1 MRINKIRLTNFKS
14 IYGTQEFNFDELTGM
29 VKLTGPIGA
38 GKTAIADSLLFGL
51 YGTLKDHKN
60 PNLIAWNTKDYT
72 VELWITSG
80 KHNIYV
86 SRSCYSEMIA
96 KIDGKDLQAP
106 SKNDYQKIL
115 EEYYDVPKI
124 AVEKMCIISFNQFS
138 SLASM
143 NPFQTKCFLDDV
155 FGFKTFTEYND
166 EVVEERRDAIK
177 RGTELSALITEVT
190 NQIESLNKKKENQQ
204 KKLVTSI
211 DITGLDNRRNDLI
224 GQGKLAKEDHKQKVD
239 NIVNQKKELQEKK
252 SEFVDK
258 RTEAATLGKQQKQMY
273 EKFKSGK
280 CPTCGHDI
288 EKTKIDEYLHKMNDY
303 AKEWHKWNDKVEEVS
318 KEILLIDNKIDTMDK
333 KYNSLISDI
342 KSEIHS
348 IDTKISTYNSN
359 LKLMKDNFDTLI
371 SEAIDKKKRLEQESL
386 DNEKEQGEWN
396 DLSELFTKS
405 LRYKLLDSMIP
416 HINSSISKYL
426 NKLEQNYQ
434 VRFDQEFKCHI
445 FIDNE
450 KEISYKDL
458 STGQKKT
465 LDICIIFG
473 ILQNVIANVNLNI
486 LFLDELFS
494 NMDSEMRDL
503 MLSTFKE
510 SLSEGRTIFTVN
522 HGEMRDEAFDHKIR
536 VSLINKKIEKQNIKK
551 SLCGGNVIVHA
562 SKYEQIF
569 QFE

>member
-1 MRINKIRLTNFKS
+1 MKINKIRLTNFKS
-14 IYGTQEFNFDELTGM
+14 IYGTQEFNFDDLTGM
-29 VKLTGPIGA
+29 VKLTGPIGS
-38 GKTAIADSLLFGL
+38 GKTAIAEALLFGL

-60 PNLIAWNTKDYT
+60 PNLIAWNTKDYI
-72 VELWITSG
+72 VELWMTSG
-80 KHNIYV
+80 KHEIYV

-166 EVVEERRDAIK
+166 GVVEERRDVVR
-177 RGTELSALITEVT
+177 RGTELSALIIEAT

-204 KKLVTSI
+204 KKLSTSI
-211 DITGLDNRRNDLI
+211 DIIGLDNRRNELI
-224 GQGKLAKEDHKQKVD
+224 ELGKQIKNEWNSKLND
-239 NIVNQKKELQEKK
+239 EKSK
-252 SEFVDK
+252 IAEYENTNSKYIEK
-258 RTEAATLGKQQKQMY
+258 RTEAATIGKQQKQMY

-288 EKTKIDEYLHKMNDY
+288 EKSKINEYLNKMNDY
-303 AKEWHKWNDKVEEVS
+303 AKEWHNW
-318 KEILLIDNKIDTMDK
+318 DNKIKEINIKITDIKNIINDINKEYEK
-333 KYNSLISDI
+333 KISDI
-342 KSEIHS
+342 KNEIHS
-348 IDTKISTYNSN
+348 IDTKILTYNSN
-359 LKLMKDNFDTLI
+359 LKLMKDNFDNLI
-371 SEAIDKKKRLEQESL
+371 LEAEDKKKKLEQESL

-522 HGEMRDEAFDHKIR
+522 HGEMRDESFDHKIR

-569 QFE
+569 

>member
-80 KHNIYV
+80 KHDIYV
-86 SRSCYSEMIA
+86 SRSCYSEMVA

-155 FGFKTFTEYND
+155 FGFKTFTEYNN
-166 EVVEERRDAIK
+166 EVVEERRDVIK
-177 RGTELSALITEVT
+177 RGTELSALITEAT

-224 GQGKLAKEDHKQKVD
+224 EQGKLAKEDHKQKVD

-359 LKLMKDNFDTLI
+359 LKLMEDNFDTLI

-510 SLSEGRTIFTVN
+510 SLSEGRTIFIVN

-569 QFE
+569 

>member
-1 MRINKIRLTNFKS
+1 MIIKKIGITNFGS
-14 IYGTQEFNFDELTGM
+14 IYGYKEFDFTKLKGM
-29 VKLTGPIGA
+29 IKLTGPIGS
-38 GKTAIADSLLFGL
+38 GKTMILNAILFGL

-80 KHNIYV
+80 KHDIYV

-166 EVVEERRDAIK
+166 EVVEERRDVIK
-177 RGTELSALITEVT
+177 RGTELTALINEAT

-224 GQGKLAKEDHKQKVD
+224 EQGKLAKETHKQKVD

-569 QFE
+569 

>member
-38 GKTAIADSLLFGL
+38 GKTAIAEALLFGL

-166 EVVEERRDAIK
+166 EVVEERRDVIK
-177 RGTELSALITEVT
+177 RGTELTALINEAT

-204 KKLVTSI
+204 KKLATSI

-224 GQGKLAKEDHKQKVD
+224 EQGKLAKEDYKQKVD

-348 IDTKISTYNSN
+348 IDTKVSTYNSN

-371 SEAIDKKKRLEQESL
+371 SETIDKKKRLEQESL

-569 QFE
+569 

>member
-38 GKTAIADSLLFGL
+38 GKTAIAESLLFGL

-86 SRSCYSEMIA
+86 SRSCYSEMVA

-166 EVVEERRDAIK
+166 EVVEERRDVIK
-177 RGTELSALITEVT
+177 RGTELSALITEAT

-434 VRFDQEFKCHI
+434 VRFDQEFRCHI

-569 QFE
+569 

>member
-1 MRINKIRLTNFKS
+1 MRIRKIRLANFKS
-14 IYGTQEFNFDELTGM
+14 IYGTQEFDFDELDGM

-38 GKTAIADSLLFGL
+38 GKTAIAEALLFGL

-60 PNLIAWNTKDYT
+60 PNLIAWNTKDYN
-72 VELWITSG
+72 VEIWMTSG
-80 KHNIYV
+80 KHEIYV

-166 EVVEERRDAIK
+166 EVVEERRDVVK
-177 RGTELSALITEVT
+177 RGTELSALITEAN

-204 KKLVTSI
+204 RKLATSI
-211 DITGLDNRRNDLI
+211 DITGLDRQREELVEQ
-224 GQGKLAKEDHKQKVD
+224 GKQGKLDWQAEIDMYA
-239 NIVNQKKELQEKK
+239 NKKKPLMK
-252 SEFVDK
+252 SLEEWQQK
-258 RTEAATLGKQQKQMY
+258 RTESATLGKQIKTTY
-273 EKFKSGK
+273 NILEKGV
-280 CPTCGHDI
+280 CPTCGSQVSQ
-288 EKTKIDEYLHKMNDY
+288 EKLNAYKVSMEEYARQWY
-303 AKEWHKWNDKVEEVS
+303 EANDKVEKIA
-318 KEILLIDNKIDTMDK
+318 KEIAKISSQEDDVNIKWHKKID
-333 KYNSLISDI
+333 SLYASIRD
-342 KSEIHS
+342 
-348 IDTKISTYNSN
+348 IDTKVSTYKSN
-359 LKLMKDNFDTLI
+359 MKLMKDNFDSLI
-371 SEAIDKKKRLEQESL
+371 KEAEEKKKAYEEESL
-386 DNEKEQGEWN
+386 SNDVEQGEWN

-416 HINSSISKYL
+416 HINVSISKYL

-562 SKYEQIF
+562 SKYEKIF
-569 QFE
+569 

>member
-38 GKTAIADSLLFGL
+38 GKTAIAESLLFGL

-166 EVVEERRDAIK
+166 EVVEERRDVIK
-177 RGTELSALITEVT
+177 RGTELSALITEAT

-224 GQGKLAKEDHKQKVD
+224 EQGKLAKEDHKQKVD

-359 LKLMKDNFDTLI
+359 LKLMEDNFDTLI

-569 QFE
+569 

>member
-14 IYGTQEFNFDELTGM
+14 IYGSQEFNFNELNGM

-38 GKTAIADSLLFGL
+38 GKTTLAEGLIFGL
-51 YGTLKDHKN
+51 YGTLKEHKN
-60 PNLIAWNTKDYT
+60 PNLIAWNTKDYI
-72 VELWITSG
+72 VELWLTSG
-80 KHNIYV
+80 KHDIYI
-86 SRSCYSEMIA
+86 SRSCYSEMVA
-96 KIDGKDLQAP
+96 KVDGKDLQAP

-138 SLASM
+138 SLAAM

-166 EVVEERRDAIK
+166 EVVEERKDVQK
-177 RGTELSALITEVT
+177 RNIELAALISGTDNE
-190 NQIESLNKKKENQQ
+190 IASLNKKKENQQ
-204 KKLVTSI
+204 QKLATSV
-211 DITGLDNRRNDLI
+211 DITGLDKRRKDLVE
-224 GQGKLAKEDHKQKVD
+224 QGKSIKEEHKQKVD
-239 NIVNQKKELQEKK
+239 AIAEQKRELEKKK

-288 EKTKIDEYLHKMNDY
+288 EKSKIDEYLNKMNDY
-303 AKEWHKWNDKVEEVS
+303 AKVWHEWNDKIEEVS
-318 KEILLIDNKIDTMDK
+318 KEILMKNDKIDVINK
-333 KYNSLISDI
+333 KYDSLISDI

-348 IDTKISTYNSN
+348 IDTKVSTYNSN
-359 LKLMKDNFDTLI
+359 LKLMKDNFDNLI
-371 SEAIDKKKRLEQESL
+371 AEAKEKKSNLENEL
-386 DNEKEQGEWN
+386 LTNEKEYGEWN
-396 DLSELFTKS
+396 ELSELFTKS
-405 LRYKLLDSMIP
+405 LRYKLLDTMIP

-486 LFLDELFS
+486 LFCDELFS
-494 NMDSEMRDL
+494 NMDAEMRDL
-503 MLSTFKE
+503 MLSTFRE
-510 SLSEGRTIFTVN
+510 TLSEGRTIFTVN

-536 VSLINKKIEKQNIKK
+536 VSLMNKKIEKENIKK

-569 QFE
+569 

>member
-1 MRINKIRLTNFKS
+1 MKINKIRLTNFKS

-38 GKTAIADSLLFGL
+38 GKTAIAESLLFGL

-80 KHNIYV
+80 KHDIYV

-166 EVVEERRDAIK
+166 EVVEERRDVIK
-177 RGTELSALITEVT
+177 RGTELSALITEAT

-204 KKLVTSI
+204 KKLATSI

-224 GQGKLAKEDHKQKVD
+224 EQGKLAKEDHKQKVD

-258 RTEAATLGKQQKQMY
+258 RTETATLGKQQKQMY

-288 EKTKIDEYLHKMNDY
+288 EKTKIDEYFHKMNDY

-371 SEAIDKKKRLEQESL
+371 SEAIDKKKKLEQESL

-569 QFE
+569 